1 MVKAVVGD
9 REFHKKFLSLV
20 LPIALQQLM
29 LAAVSA
35 SDAVMLNFVS
45 QDKMSAVSLA
55 VQITFVENLFLA
67 AMTIGQSMLAAQ
79 YWGKKD
85 VAAVEKVFAYVM
97 KITVMVAWFFF
108 LAALCVPSF
117 LMRLLTNE
125 PVLIA
130 EGATYLRIVSPSY
143 LLAGVSQVY
152 LCALKNSGKARQAG
166 VISAV
171 CMAGDMLMNAALIA
185 GLWGFP
191 RLEIAG
197 AAISTT
203 VARTVEVLW
212 CMAETARKNSV
223 KLRRK
228 YMLHTD
234 RRLAGSFW
242 KHTAPVLGNEIVWG
256 VGFTMVSVIMGHLG
270 RDAVAAHAIAGV
282 VKNLAACLCLGLAGG
297 GGILIGN
304 ELGAGRLARARA
316 YGGRLCALAL
326 LAGVVSGAVLLACS
340 PLILALAE
348 ISDTAAGYLRGMLH
362 ICAWYM
368 IGKSVNATTVAGIFC
383 AGGDSRF
390 GLLCDAV
397 VMWGIIVPTGLLA
410 AFVLRLPVMAVY
422 LLVSL
427 DELLKL
433 PAVYRHYKTYA
444 WVKDLT
450 IEEER

>member
-85 VAAVEKVFAYVM
+85 VTAVEKDFAYVM

-166 VISAV
+166 RRHQRSMHGRRHADERGAHRRALGVSPP
-171 CMAGDMLMNAALIA
+171 GDCGRGDFHDRRPNRRIPVVHGGNRPGKQRQAA
-185 GLWGFP
+185 P
-191 RLEIAG
+191 EIH
-197 AAISTT
+197 AAY
-203 VARTVEVLW
+203 RP
-212 CMAETARKNSV
+212 TARRQF
-223 KLRRK
+223 LEA
-228 YMLHTD
+228 Y
-234 RRLAGSFW
+234 
-242 KHTAPVLGNEIVWG
+242 
-256 VGFTMVSVIMGHLG
+256 
-270 RDAVAAHAIAGV
+270 
-282 VKNLAACLCLGLAGG
+282 
-297 GGILIGN
+297 
-304 ELGAGRLARARA
+304 RARP
-316 YGGRLCALAL
+316 GQ
-326 LAGVVSGAVLLACS
+326 
-340 PLILALAE
+340 
-348 ISDTAAGYLRGMLH
+348 
-362 ICAWYM
+362 
-368 IGKSVNATTVAGIFC
+368 
-383 AGGDSRF
+383 
-390 GLLCDAV
+390 
-397 VMWGIIVPTGLLA
+397 
-410 AFVLRLPVMAVY
+410 
-422 LLVSL
+422 
-427 DELLKL
+427 
-433 PAVYRHYKTYA
+433 
-444 WVKDLT
+444 
-450 IEEER
+450 

>member
-9 REFHKKFLSLV
+9 REFHKKLLSLV

-55 VQITFVENLFLA
+55 AQITFVENLFLA

-197 AAISTT
+197 AA
-203 VARTVEVLW
+203 
-212 CMAETARKNSV
+212 NF
-223 KLRRK
+223 
-228 YMLHTD
+228 HD
-234 RRLAGSFW
+234 RRPNRRSPVVHGGNRPEKQRQA
-242 KHTAPVLGNEIVWG
+242 APEI
-256 VGFTMVSVIMGHLG
+256 H
-270 RDAVAAHAIAGV
+270 AAYRPSARRQFLEAY
-282 VKNLAACLCLGLAGG
+282 
-297 GGILIGN
+297 
-304 ELGAGRLARARA
+304 RARP
-316 YGGRLCALAL
+316 GQ
-326 LAGVVSGAVLLACS
+326 
-340 PLILALAE
+340 
-348 ISDTAAGYLRGMLH
+348 
-362 ICAWYM
+362 
-368 IGKSVNATTVAGIFC
+368 
-383 AGGDSRF
+383 
-390 GLLCDAV
+390 
-397 VMWGIIVPTGLLA
+397 
-410 AFVLRLPVMAVY
+410 
-422 LLVSL
+422 
-427 DELLKL
+427 
-433 PAVYRHYKTYA
+433 
-444 WVKDLT
+444 
-450 IEEER
+450 